1 MVSVLNKLKTRLAAR
16 PDSEHA
22 QDLVRIV
29 ITALFSTYL

>member
-1 MVSVLNKLKTRLAAR
+1 MRNILGRVKTRLAER

-29 ITALFSTYL
+29 ITALFA